1 MPENNDSTPS
11 LPEKRPPNGQFP
23 KGKSGNPKGRGK
35 GNLAKK
41 TRFLQIMTSDT
52 QKRALKVLSKVI
64 KQAEKGHVDSQKM
77 VVEILKPFLKREAEQ
92 EGGHSDKRPLI
103 NINVGVVDG
112 KKPVLPVRVIDGKT
126 GAVDG

>member
-1 MPENNDSTPS
+1 MPENKDSTPS
-11 LPEKRPPNGQFP
+11 LPEKRKSNGQFP

-41 TRFLQIMTSDT
+41 TRFLQIMTSET

-64 KQAEKGHVDSQKM
+64 KQAENGHIDSQKM
-77 VVEILKPFLKREAEQ
+77 IVEILKPFLKREAEQ
-92 EGGHSDKRPLI
+92 EGGHGDRRPMI

-112 KKPVLPVRVIDGKT
+112 KKQVLPVRVIDGKT